1 MADAWLS
8 ISVSTDIQWQALC
21 VVMDRVDLA
30 LDSLYK
36 SSPGRLA
43 CIDKLNA
50 IVADW
55 IALTGTHTAATRLQ
69 LAGIPASASRNLME
83 LLSDEHLLMRGVFPL
98 TPQGSRGIALPW
110 QDEKG
115 WRGKVGSVP
124 QLGEHNDYVFGELL
138 GLDRSQIEELI
149 GSGAIG

>member
-1 MADAWLS
+1 MGNESVRLISKVDSTNVDAL
-8 ISVSTDIQWQALC
+8 VKTLK
-21 VVMDRVDLA
+21 RTKTLHT
-30 LDSLYK
+30 
-36 SSPGRLA
+36 RLQ
-43 CIDKLNA
+43 LNA